1 MSRPEMPRPL
11 ADDAQPVTFA
21 SGPPRR
27 RYVVARQ
34 QDAWFIMF
42 DGAEFGPYQSEREA
56 LLFAIDAAHKLGDQ
70 GEETQVLRIDENG
83 DAAAAWTQGIDPY
96 PPRS

>member
-1 MSRPEMPRPL
+1 MSRSEMPRPL
-11 ADDAQPVTFA
+11 GDDAQPLTFT

-27 RYVVARQ
+27 RYIVARQ

-42 DGAEFGPYQSEREA
+42 DGDEFGPYQSEREA
-56 LLFAIDAAHKLGDQ
+56 MLFAIEAAHKLGDQ
-70 GEETQVLRIDENG
+70 GEETQVLRIDESG
-83 DAAAAWTQGIDPY
+83 EAAVAWTHGIDPY